1 MTFERS
7 ERKCLEIL
15 RILKEHHDPIGAK
28 RLSEMMS
35 ERGFVLS
42 DRAVQYYLSYLDDLG
57 FTKKEG
63 NKGRVLTE
71 MGLAETDSALVEE
84 RIGYVISKLERLA
97 YRSTFNPETDT
108 GNVAYNL
115 SIVPDEEEEKVRN
128 AFDQVIKNELGFF
141 SSYMVTN
148 NDPRI
153 PDGEVGFI
161 TLCSVTMDGVLLHR
175 GVPVKIAYGGTLE
188 LKNNKPASF
197 RSLIGYKGT
206 TEDPLSLFISAG
218 LTSVG
223 KICKTGTGMALA
235 NIRYV
240 PRSAE
245 GIVSET
251 ASMMRNCGF
260 LFPVAMGVEIFN
272 FTPDQYH
279 TSVVSYSGMNTI
291 ANAIE
296 QGCSIRTEIGA
307 GNIQFSKVI
316 E

>member
-28 RLSEMMS
+28 RLSELMS

-42 DRAVQYYLSYLDDLG
+42 DRAVQYYLSYLDDAG
-57 FTKKEG
+57 FTEKTG

-71 MGLAETDSALVEE
+71 RGLAETESALVEE

-97 YRSTFNPETDT
+97 YRSNFNPETGT

-115 SIVPDEEEEKVRN
+115 SIVPEDEEDKVRS
-128 AFDQVIKNELGFF
+128 AFDEVIGNGLGFF
-141 SSYMVTN
+141 SSYLVTN

-153 PDGEVGFI
+153 PDGYLGFI
-161 TLCSVTMDGVLLHR
+161 TLCSVTMDGVLQHR
-175 GVPVKIAYGGTLE
+175 GVPVKIAYGVTLE
-188 LKNNKPASF
+188 LKNKKPESF
-197 RSLIGYKGT
+197 KNIIGYMGT

-218 LTSVG
+218 LTSIG
-223 KICKTGTGMALA
+223 KICKDGTGMALA

-240 PRSAE
+240 PQSAE
-245 GIVSET
+245 TIVSET
-251 ASMMRNCGF
+251 ASLMRECGF
-260 LFPVAMGVEIFN
+260 LYPVAMGVEVFN
-272 FTPDQYH
+272 FTPDQYR
-279 TSVVSYSGMNTI
+279 TSIVSYSGMNTI

-296 QGCSIRTEIGA
+296 KGCSIKTEIGA
-307 GNIQFSKVI
+307 GNIQFSKI
-316 E
+316 LQ